1 MCAAN
6 GWRHEVLRASRVP
19 DGPSTGGACGNAGAR
34 SVPAKGPVGG
44 SPPRSACF
52 GSGQSGSSGFASIAA
67 RRRSSSAPREGRASR
82 KSGYRVQ
89 ERIRLVSTRLEGSR
103 QHRGLLNQ
111 LQEVA
116 AAVLPEHASGSG
128 RTARGGAGRPVADRS
143 RGRRRARKKQPL
155 IGWFRGIQ
163 TWAATRSGN
172 GDGAW
177 MASGAKT
184 ARPAS
189 AMPAIPLQRARGDAA
204 GGSGVDLS
212 GVRGAASLGRAR
224 GNERPGASAE
234 DA

>member
-1 MCAAN
+1 MRRERVETRSASREPGSGRTFHRRGLRERGCRLCSAEGA
-6 GWRHEVLRASRVP
+6 GWR
-19 DGPSTGGACGNAGAR
+19 
-34 SVPAKGPVGG
+34 
-44 SPPRSACF
+44 SPPRSTCF
-52 GSGQSGSSGFASIAA
+52 GSGRSGSSGFACIAV
-67 RRRSSSAPREGRASR
+67 RRGSSSAPRKGRASR
-82 KSGYRVQ
+82 KSGYGVQ

-103 QHRGLLNQ
+103 QHRGLLNR
-111 LQEVA
+111 LQEAA

-128 RTARGGAGRPVADRS
+128 RTARGGAGRPVVDRS
-143 RGRRRARKKQPL
+143 RGRRRARKNQPL

-204 GGSGVDLS
+204 GGSSVDLS

-234 DA
+234 GA